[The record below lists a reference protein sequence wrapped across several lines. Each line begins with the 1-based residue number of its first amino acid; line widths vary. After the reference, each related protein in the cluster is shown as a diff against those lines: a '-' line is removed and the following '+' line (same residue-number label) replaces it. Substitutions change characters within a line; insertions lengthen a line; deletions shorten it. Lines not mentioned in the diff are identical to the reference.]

1 MKNISVSIIDYG
13 LGNLFNIQRAFD
25 AIGVNSIISSNPKE
39 IKESSHLLLPGV
51 GAFEEGM
58 ENLKKQSLV
67 ETILEF
73 SDSGK
78 SILGICL
85 GMQLLMSQSFEGGEH
100 KGLDLIE
107 GEVLP
112 LEKTP
117 EIKIPNIGWTALMK
131 NQEKEKSSSLL
142 KNLPE
147 DPYMYFLHSYQV
159 QVDDSNHILSKTIYG
174 DNEFCSSVQK
184 DNIYGCQY
192 HPELSA
198 VNGLQ
203 ILRNFVNI

>member
-25 AIGVNSIISSNPKE
+25 AIGINSIISSNPKE

-78 SILGICL
+78 PILGICL

-107 GEVLP
+107 GKVLP

-117 EIKIPNIGWTALMK
+117 EIKIPNIGWTTLMK
-131 NQEKEKSSSLL
+131 NQEKEKSGSLL
-142 KNLPE
+142 ENLPE

-159 QVDDSNHILSKTIYG
+159 QVNDSNHILSKTIYG